1 MTIPNQQIA
10 DYLAYLN
17 TTYMEFHQPYEE
29 AFWKSY
35 MGDKNYD
42 QEYID
47 TKQRLDAFKE
57 SRDHAARVDDLLQ
70 QATSRK
76 KSDIGDKDDT
86 LQELISRLQRRQEFF
101 VLYQTPADLQDLKIQ
116 ITQVEKAI
124 ETAKTNRAYGYT
136 DPTTGE
142 QVTMS
147 PSGMLMRMRTDDDE
161 RVRKACWEG
170 IEATVDADVEQYV
183 ELVKLRNTYARA
195 LGYPHFYEYK
205 AQLEERMSAQEIW
218 DLFDELREQAE
229 PAYAYVRELEKTRP
243 WLREPWNYGY
253 MMTGSFTQQEDPYLP
268 LSQTVRRRVQ
278 SMAACNVSYRG
289 ATMVLDLLERDGKY
303 NNGFCHMPKPVRYRD
318 GQRQAAQI
326 NFTCTAI
333 PGQIGDGHSTGVTLF
348 HEGGHA
354 AHFAHMDCQ
363 DVILNTEY
371 PPGSTA
377 RAETQSMFLDTM
389 YSSIERKTRY
399 ATNAAGERYPRS
411 LYEKKTHQLQP
422 LALKSL
428 MGIAMIVEF
437 ERRVYLDPDLTPD
450 KVKAY
455 AHACSERYLDYT
467 HPFHFALLPVHLY
480 SWESACAYNG
490 YGLASLAVAQWR
502 EWWYTHDG
510 YIVDNPN
517 LGPVMQSLW
526 ALGSSRSFQECL
538 IAATGKPLS
547 VDAYVQ
553 QARLTAEQKL
563 ARDRQRIEHLQTIPT
578 HATGACSL
586 TGQRIPQLETPIELD
601 AHIRIV
607 HGDEVI
613 ADSQEG
619 GYIPMADRFA
629 EYITQHT

>member
-243 WLREPWNYGY
+243 
-253 MMTGSFTQQEDPYLP
+253 
-268 LSQTVRRRVQ
+268 
-278 SMAACNVSYRG
+278 
-289 ATMVLDLLERDGKY
+289 
-303 NNGFCHMPKPVRYRD
+303 
-318 GQRQAAQI
+318 
-326 NFTCTAI
+326 
-333 PGQIGDGHSTGVTLF
+333 
-348 HEGGHA
+348 
-354 AHFAHMDCQ
+354 
-363 DVILNTEY
+363 
-371 PPGSTA
+371 
-377 RAETQSMFLDTM
+377 
-389 YSSIERKTRY
+389 
-399 ATNAAGERYPRS
+399 
-411 LYEKKTHQLQP
+411 
-422 LALKSL
+422 
-428 MGIAMIVEF
+428 
-437 ERRVYLDPDLTPD
+437 
-450 KVKAY
+450 
-455 AHACSERYLDYT
+455 
-467 HPFHFALLPVHLY
+467 
-480 SWESACAYNG
+480 
-490 YGLASLAVAQWR
+490 
-502 EWWYTHDG
+502 
-510 YIVDNPN
+510 
-517 LGPVMQSLW
+517 
-526 ALGSSRSFQECL
+526 
-538 IAATGKPLS
+538 
-547 VDAYVQ
+547 
-553 QARLTAEQKL
+553 
-563 ARDRQRIEHLQTIPT
+563 
-578 HATGACSL
+578 
-586 TGQRIPQLETPIELD
+586 
-601 AHIRIV
+601 
-607 HGDEVI
+607 
-613 ADSQEG
+613 
-619 GYIPMADRFA
+619 
-629 EYITQHT
+629 